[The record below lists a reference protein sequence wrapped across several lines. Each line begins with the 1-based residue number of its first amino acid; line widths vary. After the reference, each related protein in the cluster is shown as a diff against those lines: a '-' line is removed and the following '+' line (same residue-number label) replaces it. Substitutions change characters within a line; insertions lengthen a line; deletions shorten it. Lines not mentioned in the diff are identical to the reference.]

1 MGIWLIDHSF
11 SNNPDLQPECRLL
24 CLVRNVENSDN
35 IIRGLCGACG
45 KLDELNQFK
54 KVDEKLFC
62 CQKEPSAAAKLHIVM
77 HVYDHTNN
85 VDDDLCTT
93 VVVSGLELVK
103 GFFSFILKYMVQTPC
118 SFHIFE
124 NFLWF

>member
-11 SNNPDLQPECRLL
+11 SNNPDPQSECRLL

-124 NFLWF
+124 NFLCF